1 MVSKGVKR
9 KENKKRTTTMDNMPI
24 DIPTIIEAL
33 NYVAIGYIYKLI
45 NNQIR
50 KKISQAG
57 DHYNTLRHS
66 KKSSSAWKKN

>member
-33 NYVAIGYIYKLI
+33 NRYWIHL
-45 NNQIR
+45 
-50 KKISQAG
+50 
-57 DHYNTLRHS
+57 
-66 KKSSSAWKKN
+66 